1 MIVVVTPY
9 DCRVEEVDDLGRLH
23 VIADGLDDSQ
33 AGAALQHAHLGRIGE
48 AGHVSLAVVPLRA
61 AARPRA
67 SISDWDSRFDAMIDF
82 ARLRGWLDPSGVY
95 VAAHIER
102 TAS

>member
-1 MIVVVTPY
+1 MIVVVTPH

-23 VIADGLDDSQ
+23 VIADGQDDSQ
-33 AGAALQHAHLGRIGE
+33 AGAA
-48 AGHVSLAVVPLRA
+48 LRA

-67 SISDWDSRFDAMIDF
+67 SISDWDSRFDAMIEF
-82 ARLRGWLDPSGVY
+82 ARLRGWLDSSGVY
-95 VAAHIER
+95 VAPHIER